1 MPIPNRPIANPI
13 AILREEFDDYA
24 VLFNPDT
31 GDAIGLN
38 PVGVAIWKLMD
49 GARLV
54 TDIVASVSDQFSDT
68 PVNVEE
74 DVITFMKELY
84 DRGLIGAEF

>member
-1 MPIPNRPIANPI
+1 MSMPDRPIANPI

-31 GDAIGLN
+31 GDAVGLN

-49 GARLV
+49 GARCV
-54 TDIVASVSDQFSDT
+54 TEIVASISDQFSDT
-68 PVNVEE
+68 PVNIEE
-74 DVITFMKELY
+74 DVIIFMKDLY

>member
-1 MPIPNRPIANPI
+1 MFIPNRPIANPI

-49 GARLV
+49 GMRSLP
-54 TDIVASVSDQFSDT
+54 DIVNAISDQFSDT
-68 PVNVEE
+68 PVNLEE
-74 DVITFMKELY
+74 DVTNFMTELN
-84 DRGLIGAEF
+84 DRGFVGAEF

>member
-1 MPIPNRPIANPI
+1 MSIPVRPIANPL

-38 PVGVAIWKLMD
+38 PVGVAIWKQMD
-49 GARLV
+49 GSRSV
-54 TDIVASVSDQFSDT
+54 PEIVASLSEQFSDT
-68 PVNVEE
+68 PVNLEE
-74 DVITFMKELY
+74 DVSAFMTDLN